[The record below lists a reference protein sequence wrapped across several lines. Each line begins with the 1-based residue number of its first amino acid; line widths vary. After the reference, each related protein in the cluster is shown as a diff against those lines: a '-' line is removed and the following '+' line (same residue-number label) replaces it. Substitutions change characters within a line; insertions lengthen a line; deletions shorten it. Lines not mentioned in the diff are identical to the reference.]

1 MKLEKVLSLF
11 LAALCLCSI
20 LSISASAEEISPI
33 EAPEIIAEYA
43 IARNPISALTINQNT
58 ATCTSSVDGLD
69 CVHISATQTLQ
80 RYSGWFWSWDDV
92 NDASWS
98 KTVNMNSIWMSNSKS
113 SLSSGTYR
121 LRTDFS
127 LTSSNGS
134 TETITIYSNEVTI

>member
-80 RYSGWFWSWDDV
+80 RYSGGFGLGMMSMMQAGRKLSTWTQYGCQIV
-92 NDASWS
+92 RVVYQVAH
-98 KTVNMNSIWMSNSKS
+98 TV
-113 SLSSGTYR
+113 
-121 LRTDFS
+121 
-127 LTSSNGS
+127 
-134 TETITIYSNEVTI
+134 